1 MKNPKLL
8 IALFLGFAAS
18 ASAKQPTE
26 AELDDWM
33 LYIKSVGLPST
44 VEICGVILKTDV
56 QLKADS
62 ATWLETNKDAIE
74 RGHAFTVA
82 NHPKNGKSLDEYNA
96 AMVEDFKVKFGKQ
109 PEEFKTSWCQK
120 YAGSLD
126 KKQIN

>member
-1 MKNPKLL
+1 MKNTKLL
-8 IALFLGFAAS
+8 IALFLAFAAS

-33 LYIKSVGLPST
+33 LYVKSVGLPST
-44 VEICGVILKTDV
+44 VETCGVILKNDV
-56 QLKADS
+56 QLKAAS
-62 ATWLETNKDAIE
+62 ATWLETNKEAIE

-82 NHPKNGKSLDEYNA
+82 NHPKNGKSLDEYNT
-96 AMVEDFKVKFGKQ
+96 AMVEDFKIKFGKQ

-126 KKQIN
+126 KSAK

>member
-1 MKNPKLL
+1 M
-8 IALFLGFAAS
+8 AFSAS

-44 VEICGVILKTDV
+44 VEMCGIVLNEHV
-56 QLKADS
+56 QLKAAS
-62 ATWLETNKDAIE
+62 AAWLETNKGAIE

-109 PEEFKTSWCQK
+109 PEDFKSSWCQK
-120 YAGSLD
+120 YAGSFD
-126 KKQIN
+126 KVQIN